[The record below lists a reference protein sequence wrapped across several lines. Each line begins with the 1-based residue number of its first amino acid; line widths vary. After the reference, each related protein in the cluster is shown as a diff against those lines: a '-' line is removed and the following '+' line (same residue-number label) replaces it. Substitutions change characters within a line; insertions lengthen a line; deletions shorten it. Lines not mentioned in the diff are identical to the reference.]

1 MYVYLAIA
9 LLSAALSGFGT
20 WKVQN
25 WRYAAIE
32 KDRIEAAAEKAK
44 FDRRAV
50 DVAAAGH
57 EKDKAQIRTEFLVIT
72 EKVEH
77 AIQSDFYAAG
87 QPACFDDS
95 GLRALSDSLG
105 AAPAPSV
112 PASAVPQSHPAR

>member
-1 MYVYLAIA
+1 MYVYLAVA
-9 LLSAALSGFGT
+9 MLSAALSGVGA

-57 EKDKAQIRTEFLVIT
+57 EKDKAAIRTVTKTVTRE
-72 EKVEH
+72 VER
-77 AIQSDFYAAG
+77 IVREPFYVDA
-87 QPACFDDS
+87 PACLDAD
-95 GLRALSDSLG
+95 GLRQLQAALG
-105 AAPAPSV
+105 AAHPASQPAP
-112 PASAVPQSHPAR
+112 AVPESDGPR